1 MGFMYNYYEE
11 EVVEEEVVEEEVVE
25 EEVVEE
31 VVDDDWA
38 WGGNGHVI
46 QSTG

>member
-1 MGFMYNYYEE
+1 MGFMYNYY
-11 EVVEEEVVEEEVVE
+11 EEEVVE